1 MSFLV
6 IFMILLVV
14 LIAAVWIT
22 FNLVGLLITLLIA
35 GLIGWLADRIVPGD
49 LPYGWLGAIVAG
61 LAGSW
66 LGTLILGDLGPRIG
80 GITLIPALLGAIA
93 LAFIIE
99 LVFSRSGG
107 RRRRTI

>member
-1 MSFLV
+1 MSLLIIFLV
-6 IFMILLVV
+6 LLAV
-14 LIAAVWIT
+14 LIVAVWIT

-66 LGTLILGDLGPRIG
+66 LGTLILGDLGPTVR
-80 GITLIPALLGAIA
+80 GIALIPALIGAII
-93 LAFIIE
+93 LAFVIE
-99 LVFSRSGG
+99 LVFSRSKG
-107 RRRRTI
+107 RGAL